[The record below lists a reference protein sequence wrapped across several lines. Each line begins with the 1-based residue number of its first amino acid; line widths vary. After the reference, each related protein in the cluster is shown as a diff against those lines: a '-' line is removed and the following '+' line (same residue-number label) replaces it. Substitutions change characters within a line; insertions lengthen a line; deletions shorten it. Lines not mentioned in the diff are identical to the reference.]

1 MPDYTEKQVSF
12 YTDLSKHYEF
22 QTRLKEVLDNPQSN
36 IVTCSMSKST
46 SDRFCLFFETKDSKR
61 TFNHAS
67 FDFYTPFS
75 KESDAYYL
83 DLGFSQT
90 DIDGLKALLDGY
102 AFRNAYEG
110 LFFAS
115 LFFGPEL
122 NPNKAVSIYFKFVA
136 NADKNRHI
144 VNGKK
149 CIFKQATVRKQ
160 SLAYE
165 LNLRKHKFDLTSGL
179 YECNTYNFH
188 DYPKLADCVD
198 HMKKYVHNV
207 PNPELMLVE
216 FYYDVEYLSSYVT
229 KVSKL
234 SQGELVEVDIQDLL
248 NTAQ

>member
-22 QTRLKEVLDNPQSN
+22 QSNLQSVLDNPQSH
-36 IVTCSMSKST
+36 IVACSMSKST

-61 TFNHAS
+61 TFNHVS

-75 KESDAYYL
+75 KESDDYYL
-83 DLGFSQT
+83 NLGLSQS

-110 LFFAS
+110 LFFGS

-122 NPNKAVSIYFKFVA
+122 NPNKAVSIYYKFVE
-136 NADKNRHI
+136 DPQKNRYLI
-144 VNGKK
+144 NGKK
-149 CIFKQATVRKQ
+149 CILKQAVVRKQ

-165 LNLRKHKFDLTSGL
+165 LNLKKHKLNPYSVLF
-179 YECNTYNFH
+179 ECNTYNFH
-188 DYPKLADCVD
+188 DYDKVDHCID

-207 PNPELMLVE
+207 PNPELMMVTY
-216 FYYDVEYLSSYVT
+216 YYDLEYLTSYVVD
-229 KVSKL
+229 VSKL
-234 SQGELVEVDIQDLL
+234 VNGELVDVEIKEFF
-248 NTAQ
+248 NSPA